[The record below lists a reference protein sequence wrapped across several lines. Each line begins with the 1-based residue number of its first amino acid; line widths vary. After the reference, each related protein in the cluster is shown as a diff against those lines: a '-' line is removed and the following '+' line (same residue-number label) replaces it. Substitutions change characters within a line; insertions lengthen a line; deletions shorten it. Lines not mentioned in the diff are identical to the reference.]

1 MKRIIVGISGASGA
15 IYGIRALQ
23 VLKEIPGIETHL
35 ILSPSAK
42 RTIVE
47 ETRWSVAEVEAL
59 ASVVHPHRDIGASI
73 SSGSFRTAGMLVAPC
88 SIKSLSGIVHSYD
101 DNLLVRAAD
110 VCLKERRSLVL
121 LVREAPLHLGH
132 LELLVQA
139 SRYGAVVLPPVPA
152 FYSLPRTID
161 DIVDHTV
168 GRALDQ
174 FDMPHR
180 LVKRWKEREETG
192 PEDARCAGGLGDS
205 VL

>member
-15 IYGIRALQ
+15 LYGIRALQ
-23 VLKEIPGIETHL
+23 ALKDVPELETHL
-35 ILSPSAK
+35 IVSPAGK

-47 ETRWSVAEVEAL
+47 ETDWSVEQVEAL

-88 SIKSLSGIVHSYD
+88 SIKSLSAIVHSYN
-101 DNLLVRAAD
+101 DNLLARAAD
-110 VCLKERRSLVL
+110 VCLKERRALVL

-132 LELLVQA
+132 LELLAQA
-139 SRYGAVVLPPVPA
+139 ARYGAVILPPVPA
-152 FYSLPRTID
+152 FYSRPRTIE

-174 FDMPHR
+174 FDVPHQ
-180 LVKRWKEREETG
+180 LVKRWKEPAAIAPKR
-192 PEDARCAGGLGDS
+192 
-205 VL
+205 